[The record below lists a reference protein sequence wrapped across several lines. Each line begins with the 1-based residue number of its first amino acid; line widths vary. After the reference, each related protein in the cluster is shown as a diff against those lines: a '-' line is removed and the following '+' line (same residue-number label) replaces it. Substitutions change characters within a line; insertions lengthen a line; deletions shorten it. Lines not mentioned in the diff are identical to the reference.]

1 MTRRWHGSMAAMALA
16 GAVLAPPSVATAR
29 AGAAVT
35 LTPPTGTVV
44 HPGDRVEIRFTLEN
58 GSGIQGATFH
68 VKDRVE
74 RIDGAGPFALTYD
87 VPPASVGTIPI
98 NVETYGPGPETYRAS
113 GRLVVK
119 PALPF
124 VAITANPNQV
134 DLSVGE
140 TSQLRILGRSGDGSE
155 YDASSGGAD
164 TLYANRSG
172 GDSIVKVGPDGQ
184 VEGRGTG
191 SEIIVVRNGPLA
203 TAVLV
208 HVTPMNHAPK
218 MERLEDVTLT
228 GGEYR
233 LIKLA
238 ATDPDGNGVRFS
250 IGEVPAWIRLT
261 NLGGGRGGIELKPTT
276 EDAGEYAIVVEAYDD
291 GSPRMSDSCR
301 IRVTVKSKGP

>member
-1 MTRRWHGSMAAMALA
+1 MIAMLFA
-16 GAVLAPPSVATAR
+16 GTAVAPPSIATALTD
-29 AGAAVT
+29 AAAVT

-44 HPGDRVEIRFTLEN
+44 HPGDKVELRFAIEN

-74 RIDGAGPFALTYD
+74 RIDGIGPFALTYD
-87 VPPASVGTIPI
+87 VPSASVGTIPI

-140 TSQLRILGRSGDGSE
+140 RSQLRILGRSADGSE
-155 YDASSGGAD
+155 YDASSAGAD

-172 GDSIVKVGPDGQ
+172 GESIVEVGPDGQ
-184 VEGRGTG
+184 VEGRGAG
-191 SEIIVVRNGPLA
+191 SEIIVVRNGALA
-203 TAVLV
+203 TAILV

-261 NLGGGRGGIELKPTT
+261 NLGGGRGGIELMPTI
-276 EDAGEYAIVVEAYDD
+276 EDVGEYSIVVEALDD
-291 GSPRMSDSCR
+291 GSPRMSDSGR
-301 IRVTVKSKGP
+301 IKVTVKPKGP